1 MLFKPKKKS
10 GLNNSYEKEN
20 KSLWTPFVLVQ
31 NGDQMLQVYFKR
43 TTQHNVDAWIHLFIP
58 YSITE
63 FHMR

>member
-1 MLFKPKKKS
+1 MKKKIS
-10 GLNNSYEKEN
+10 LCGLLLSWSKAMR
-20 KSLWTPFVLVQ
+20 
-31 NGDQMLQVYFKR
+31 NGDQMLQVYFKC